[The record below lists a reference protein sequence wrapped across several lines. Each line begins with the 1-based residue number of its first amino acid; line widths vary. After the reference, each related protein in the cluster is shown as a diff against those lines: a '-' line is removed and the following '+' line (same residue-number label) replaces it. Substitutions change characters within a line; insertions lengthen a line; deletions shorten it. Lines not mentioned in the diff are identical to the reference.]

1 MRTSQ
6 HGGEIAG
13 LVSSHLRMEG
23 SGGQDL
29 VLLSDNNWGQDIED
43 LSLNTGLTLT
53 VAHQLVG
60 SRNKET
66 LSISWIWGNNEMV
79 TQF

>member
-1 MRTSQ
+1 MF
-6 HGGEIAG
+6 
-13 LVSSHLRMEG
+13 SSHLRMEG
-23 SGGQDL
+23 SGGEDL

-53 VAHQLVG
+53 VAQLVG

-66 LSISWIWGNNEMV
+66 LSI
-79 TQF
+79 